1 VSNVDYMTRAVWP
14 PLIVWAPAALIGLAM
29 LLPLAYLAI
38 RTLGSVGEA
47 WEFLFRFRVLQT
59 LGRTA
64 LLVLT
69 VTVASVA
76 IAVPLSWLTV
86 RTNLP
91 FKRAWTIVIALPLV
105 IPSYVAGFL
114 FVVTFGPRGLL
125 QQALSPLGVD
135 RLPEIY
141 GFPGAMLTLT
151 LLSFPYVLFPVRAAL
166 WQQDPSLEESSRS
179 MGNSIWSTFRR
190 VNLPLLRPAIAS
202 GALLVALYTLSD
214 FGAVSLLRYET
225 FTWSIYLQYES
236 ALDRTLASAFSVVLM
251 ILAVGIMLLES
262 TTRGR
267 ARYYR
272 VAVGSV
278 RSPHIL
284 RLRWWLYPALFL
296 CTITFVVSVAI
307 PMSVLIYWVVRG
319 VASGESVPYLWSA
332 TRNSLII
339 SGVAAMIT
347 VVASMPLA
355 VLTVRY
361 KGRIS
366 GLLEPLSYT
375 GFILPGVV
383 IALALVFFA
392 ANFVPVI
399 YQTAGLL
406 VFAYVVLFLP
416 VALGAI
422 RPALLQVTP
431 SIEEAARGLGK
442 SPLAAFTAVTMPLVR
457 WGILAAVALVFLLT
471 MKELQATLILSPI
484 GFTTLATSIW
494 SSASEAFFAQA
505 AVPAL
510 FLIITSSIPMAFLI
524 SRERGEAR

>member
-1 VSNVDYMTRAVWP
+1 MYSTERMTKAGGIP
-14 PLIVWAPAALIGLAM
+14 FIVWAPSVLIGLAM
-29 LLPLAYLAI
+29 LLPIAYLAI
-38 RTLGSVGEA
+38 RTLGSAGEA
-47 WEFLFRFRVLQT
+47 VELLFRFRVLQT
-59 LGRTA
+59 LARTA
-64 LLVLT
+64 LLVIT

-76 IAVPLSWLTV
+76 IAIPLSWLTV
-86 RTNLP
+86 RSNLP
-91 FKRAWTIVIALPLV
+91 FKRVWTVALAVPLV

-125 QQALSPLGVD
+125 QQALSPLGVE

-202 GALLVALYTLSD
+202 GGLLVALYTLSD

-236 ALDRTLASAFSVVLM
+236 AFDRTLAAALSLVLM
-251 ILAVGIMLLES
+251 ILAVGILLLES

-278 RSPHIL
+278 RNPHIL
-284 RLRWWLYPALFL
+284 RLRWWIYPALLL
-296 CTITFVVSVAI
+296 CTIIFVLSVVI
-307 PMSVLIYWVVRG
+307 PMSVLVYWVLRG
-319 VASGESVPYLWSA
+319 VASGEPIPYLWSA

-361 KGRIS
+361 RGRLS
-366 GLLEPLSYT
+366 GLLEPMSYT
-375 GFILPGVV
+375 GFILPGIV

-392 ANFVPVI
+392 ANFVSII

-431 SIEEAARGLGK
+431 SIEEAARSLGK
-442 SPLAAFTAVTMPLVR
+442 NPLKTFTGVTIPLV
-457 WGILAAVALVFLLT
+457 WGGILAAAALVFLLT

-484 GFTTLATSIW
+484 GFTTLATSVW

-510 FLIITSSIPMAFLI
+510 LLIITSSVPMAFLI
-524 SRERGEAR
+524 SHERGEAR